1 VFYGR
6 RRAAHIR
13 LTQSIF
19 SFDSARHLRYN
30 PKMSVTRI
38 VGVVLL
44 VVGIVLIIVGV
55 VASRSLADSLSSV
68 FRGRLTQQ
76 TMWYIFG
83 GIASAVVGLL
93 LALGVIGRSRS

>member
-1 VFYGR
+1 M
-6 RRAAHIR
+6 IR
-13 LTQSIF
+13 PDILQ
-19 SFDSARHLRYN
+19 YN

-38 VGVVLL
+38 VGVLLL
-44 VVGIVLIIVGV
+44 VAGIVLIIVGV

-68 FRGRLTQQ
+68 FRGRLTHQ

-93 LALGVIGRSRS
+93 LTLGVIGRSRS

>member
-1 VFYGR
+1 L
-6 RRAAHIR
+6 IR
-13 LTQSIF
+13 PDILQ
-19 SFDSARHLRYN
+19 YN

-38 VGVVLL
+38 VGVLLL
-44 VVGIVLIIVGV
+44 VAGIVLIIVGV

-68 FRGRLTQQ
+68 FRGRLTHQ

-93 LALGVIGRSRS
+93 LTLGVIGRSRS